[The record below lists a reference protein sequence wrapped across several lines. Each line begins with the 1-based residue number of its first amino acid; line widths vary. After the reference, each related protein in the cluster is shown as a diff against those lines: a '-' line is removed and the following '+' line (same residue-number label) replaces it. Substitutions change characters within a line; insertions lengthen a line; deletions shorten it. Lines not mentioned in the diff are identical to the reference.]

1 MLDDPILLLLALP
14 AILIALTI
22 HEYAHGRAAY
32 ALGDPTA
39 SYMGRLSLNPI
50 KHIDPLGALMMIVVG
65 FGWAKPVPVSP
76 AYFKNPKR
84 DMAITALM
92 GPLSNILLAFL
103 CVPLYLVTLKVG
115 NFILNSVPISLLY
128 SFFQGLLSFIFILH
142 TLNLSL
148 ALFNLLPLP
157 PLDGSR
163 ILGLILPQKAYYRYL
178 RHERQIYYIVFAWLL
193 VGSRICDYLLTL
205 PAIIASPFLTAVV
218 KLISLTGF
226 LSDAVAFLSDIFFK
240 LFSLIPF
247 LSM

>member
-1 MLDDPILLLLALP
+1 MLQDPVLLLLALP

-103 CVPLYLVTLKVG
+103 CVPLYLLTYKIG
-115 NFILNSVPISLLY
+115 NYVVSAMPISIVF

-163 ILGLILPQKAYYRYL
+163 ILGLVLPQKAYDRYL

-193 VGSRICDYLLTL
+193 LGTRVCNYLLSL
-205 PAIIASPFLTAVV
+205 PAVMASPFLTAIV

-226 LSDAVAFLSDIFFK
+226 LSDGVDFISNIFFK

-247 LSM
+247 LSI

>member
-1 MLDDPILLLLALP
+1 MLNDPILLLLALP

-39 SYMGRLSLNPI
+39 SYMGRLSLNPL

-65 FGWAKPVPVSP
+65 FGWAKPVPVST

-103 CVPLYLVTLKVG
+103 CVPLYLVTIKLG
-115 NFILNSVPISLLY
+115 NWAVNAVPIPILF

-163 ILGLILPQKAYYRYL
+163 ILGLILPQKVYYRYL
-178 RHERQIYYIVFAWLL
+178 SHERQIYYIVFAWLL
-193 VGSRICDYLLTL
+193 VGTRICNYLLTL
-205 PAIIASPFLTAVV
+205 PTIIASPFLTAIV
-218 KLISLTGF
+218 KVLSLTGS
-226 LSDAVAFLSDIFFK
+226 LSDGVNFISDIFFK

-247 LSM
+247 LSI